1 MSSSNWIV
9 DLTLMVLIFLSI
21 ATWSIAVF
29 KYRNA
34 RTEGKMSAKF
44 LEKYLPV
51 RAWRERGEIA
61 ANFDGF
67 YAKLVQAGYA
77 TCQELATEGTDI
89 SSQELQEILE
99 RELHKRQQILNRRRE
114 KGLAELASI
123 GSTAPF
129 IGLFGTVW
137 GIMHALKTI
146 SATGQA
152 SIDVVAG
159 PIGEALIAT
168 AIGIVTAIPAVL
180 IYNYFLRQ
188 QRVQNT
194 ELDGFLDGFVRFAMR
209 NLRSWGEKC

>member
-1 MSSSNWIV
+1 MLSSNWIV
-9 DLTLMVLIFLSI
+9 DITLMVLIFLSI

-29 KYRNA
+29 KYRSA
-34 RTEGKMSAKF
+34 SAEGKLSRRF
-44 LEKYLPV
+44 LDEYLPI
-51 RAWRERGEIA
+51 RAWQKRGEIA
-61 ANFDGF
+61 KGSDGF

-77 TCQELATEGTDI
+77 TCQELAAEESDI
-89 SSQELQEILE
+89 TSQELQEILE
-99 RELHKRQQILNRRRE
+99 RELHKRQQILNRHRE

-194 ELDGFLDGFVRFAMR
+194 DLDGFLDGFVRFAMR
-209 NLRSWGEKC
+209 NLQSWGEKC